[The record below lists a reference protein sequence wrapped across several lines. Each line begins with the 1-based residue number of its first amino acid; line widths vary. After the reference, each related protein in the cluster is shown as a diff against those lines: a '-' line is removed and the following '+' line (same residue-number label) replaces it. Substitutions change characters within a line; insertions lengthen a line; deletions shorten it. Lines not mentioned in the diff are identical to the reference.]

1 MKKDFGSLDASIIET
16 LARRSLR
23 LSELLSVAAVRDQAL
38 RLNVRRAGVAP
49 SASADKTIN
58 ERLQALRR
66 SGKIAYDSATSR
78 WDYVSA

>member
-1 MKKDFGSLDASIIET
+1 MKKDFGSLDASIIEI
-16 LARRSLR
+16 LARRSL
-23 LSELLSVAAVRDQAL
+23 LPSELLSVAAVRDQAF
-38 RLNVRRAGVAP
+38 RLNVRRAGVSP
-49 SASADKTIN
+49 SASADKTII